1 MQLLF
6 YKEEMWTISPILKR
20 VIRNTCC
27 TSKENIQASMPEKI
41 QDHSKNL
48 PNQQQSKR
56 NGKAHN
62 AYNEVLN
69 RIANYPI
76 AFKALESQKLLC

>member
-41 QDHSKNL
+41 QDHSKNSR
-48 PNQQQSKR
+48 PQQKSAKSTTVKKKR
-56 NGKAHN
+56 KG
-62 AYNEVLN
+62 
-69 RIANYPI
+69 I
-76 AFKALESQKLLC
+76 